1 MTRKHTLSRLLHVLR
16 RHYRLHQL
24 DWQEGILQPPD
35 DGAIVVG
42 GKDGLYVAVSI
53 LGRSL
58 SVSVTPP
65 LGDAYT
71 MVYRRQQHAS
81 TEEAIDH
88 APSVAAWAL
97 AIASEPPC
105 DDHLSKAEEE
115 ETP

>member
-24 DWQEGILQPPD
+24 DWQEGILQPPG